1 MKTLTSLIIFSCL
14 VIGFTSCAQN
24 NNKESLNNLKN
35 RTKVPEKD
43 LSKYSTAI
51 FASGCFW
58 HTEALFDGMKGVAEA
73 VSGYAGGN
81 TNNPTYEKVISG
93 NTGHAESVKVYYDS
107 SVVTFPTLLKAY
119 FEAQDP
125 TSVNGQGYDRGSQ
138 YRSLAFYNNPAEKQM
153 IENYIRELNNSK
165 RYSDPIAVQVVPTG
179 KFWKAEEYH
188 QEYVVNNPN
197 SSYVQNVCIKDVQK
211 FQKKFP
217 ELIKPGNFY

>member
-1 MKTLTSLIIFSCL
+1 M
-14 VIGFTSCAQN
+14 GFTSCAQN
-24 NNKESLNNLKN
+24 SDKKTLTPKANIDKTPK
-35 RTKVPEKD
+35 KD
-43 LSKYSTAI
+43 LSKYSTAV

-81 TNNPTYEKVISG
+81 TRNPTYEKVLTG
-93 NTGHAESVKVYYDS
+93 KTGHAESVKVYYDS
-107 SVVTFPTLLKAY
+107 SIVTFPTLLEAY
-119 FEAQDP
+119 FESQDP

-138 YRSLAFYNNPAEKQM
+138 YRSLAFYSNPAEKKM
-153 IENYIRELNNSK
+153 IEDYIRDLNTSK
-165 RYSDPIAVQVVPTG
+165 RYSEPIAVQVVPAG
-179 KFWKAEEYH
+179 KFWNAEEYH

-197 SSYVQNVCIKDVQK
+197 SSYVQNVCIKDVRK